1 MGYHILKVFCDLFD
15 IDQIDKSIKYDVKY
29 KDKKYEVV
37 MNAEVSE
44 EELLEDEYLKLI
56 GLSHIE
62 RVGEKMVFQTIL

>member
-1 MGYHILKVFCDLFD
+1 MFD